1 MLFRTTNTIALFA
14 CVAHAFH
21 LSSNHY
27 GPSSMTSTGT
37 KMSSFESEIGAQA
50 PLGFW
55 DPLEI
60 LQDADQERFYRLRT
74 VELKHG
80 RISMLAF
87 LGHVIT
93 AAGMRWPGEVAFG
106 AKFADMKTGLAAFDT
121 IPSAGIFQIVV
132 FIGAMELG
140 FKACKKNLESYC
152 ETKFPGLT
160 QTRRKAVELN
170 NGRAAQMGILALMVH
185 EKLDN
190 NPYMLNSLIGASINF
205 NNGL

>member
-14 CVAHAFH
+14 CVAHAFR

-106 AKFADMKTGLAAFDT
+106 TKFADMKTGLAAFDT

-140 FKACKKNLESYC
+140 FKACKKDLESYC
-152 ETKFPGLT
+152 GSHDCL
-160 QTRRKAVELN
+160 QSIVYN
-170 NGRAAQMGILALMVH
+170 ILVQ
-185 EKLDN
+185 
-190 NPYMLNSLIGASINF
+190 YMFSKSCFLLILRYVLRYIPCIERYYEQYATWKDRP
-205 NNGL
+205 L